1 MKRDFTE
8 ATKTEFI
15 NLVQEANE
23 SEWLKKKNP
32 LDNVDDLLTFDV
44 QFPWNTLEAY
54 YRKMID
60 KNDMTAGKIKE
71 IRENVQILDATY
83 QARFLALNELAV
95 AYKEKLRILSDKI
108 KPENIV
114 NTLYSSKA
122 QLQQELLNANNKI
135 NIAEMKHN
143 LANINFYKS
152 WLCDSEKKY
161 NWELIEKYLNG
172 DIRSISEEEY
182 MAFIMILGDMNVK
195 DLEKFANKAYIGNKE
210 LGYAKLSPFFIELS
224 KDIQK

>member
-1 MKRDFTE
+1 M
-8 ATKTEFI
+8 
-15 NLVQEANE
+15 
-23 SEWLKKKNP
+23 
-32 LDNVDDLLTFDV
+32 
-44 QFPWNTLEAY
+44 
-54 YRKMID
+54 
-60 KNDMTAGKIKE
+60 
-71 IRENVQILDATY
+71 
-83 QARFLALNELAV
+83 
-95 AYKEKLRILSDKI
+95 
-108 KPENIV
+108 
-114 NTLYSSKA
+114 
-122 QLQQELLNANNKI
+122 QQELLNANNKI

-210 LGYAKLSPFFIELS
+210 LGYAKLSPFL
-224 KDIQK
+224 